1 MHFKDILTDIIAEN
15 STLSPTILVDEQC
28 LYSNFISGIDGV
40 SIMDTPSKIVLNKKL
55 TDASIKCIYLQSPME
70 LSALIASGKAKLLV
84 ISPEIIINKVDFLK
98 GKVRGEIRL
107 SQLQME
113 LFLRNFAA
121 ICDSMRNRES
131 INEDVL
137 KRELL
142 LHITG
147 TKKSIRELLVE
158 VLKENISKEYLDE
171 AELLSLFQDLT
182 SNDLL
187 IRLSSIGNYRDLFR
201 RVMITYSKEQ
211 YGEYGGV
218 SYDDK
223 LINADKDVVAALARF
238 IMENSRELLGKIAE
252 LNESYKTVNPEKLT
266 YAIPELFVKYVGKH
280 IDDGIEINPE
290 KIWTDEMR
298 TVTAFVE
305 ESKALKN
312 ILQDNINYQYGKN
325 DIETLFVEYKKD
337 FSQMDSSFRRLEAY
351 YEMLGF
357 VPSFFMNDEIHG
369 KMQEIKH
376 KYHNVISNHNGRLF
390 EYYNQYLESR
400 TKVIKQSEFINSRKF
415 HPRTMF
421 VLADGFRYEM
431 ARELVDRLQ
440 GFEVEDVDVIGEL
453 PSETEIGMNSYFIID
468 EVVELSDKNSF
479 VLKKDNNPVFSIR
492 EWRRENLG
500 KKLGCNVINFEEFK
514 RNKEYEE
521 SVIYFFDEADLN
533 MHHFNSASKMSD
545 AINNLEIVIRYA
557 LNREYDVVLLSDHGF
572 VDIEKKIEVQDK
584 SITSEKKK
592 SRYLILRNNENAA
605 DMFYDDKFSGAEY
618 LAMGD
623 KKLCFINS
631 TNSLK
636 ETSKYNHGGISMQEN
651 VITCFV
657 VHGVKDSSPSSE
669 VSFENI
675 KAYNEITGSIK
686 SAKGYICNIICGTD
700 NIFSALIGE
709 NNFDLHIPVRNF
721 ENGTEFLIMLSNGM
735 NTEKTIVKK
744 EGGRVID
751 KDMDIFS

>member
-1 MHFKDILTDIIAEN
+1 MHFKDVLTDIIAEN

-28 LYSNFISGIDGV
+28 LYIDFISEIDGV
-40 SIMDTPSKIVLNKKL
+40 SIMDTPSKIMLNKKL
-55 TDASIKCIYLQSPME
+55 SDTSIKCIYLQSSME

-107 SQLQME
+107 SQLQMG

-131 INEDVL
+131 INEDIL

-171 AELLSLFQDLT
+171 ADLLSLFQDLA
-182 SNDLL
+182 SKDLL
-187 IRLSSIGNYRDLFR
+187 IRLNTIGNYRDLFK

-223 LINADKDVVAALARF
+223 LINADEDVIAALARF
-238 IMENSRELLGKIAE
+238 IMENSKEMLGKIAE
-252 LNESYKTVNPEKLT
+252 LNECYKSVNPEKLT

-280 IDDGIEINPE
+280 IEDGIEIDQE

-305 ESKALKN
+305 ESKTLKN

-337 FSQMDSSFRRLEAY
+337 FSHMDSSFRRLEAY

-390 EYYNQYLESR
+390 EYYNQYLETR
-400 TKVIKQSEFINSRKF
+400 TKVIKQSDFIKSRRF
-415 HPRTMF
+415 QPRTMF

-440 GFEVEDVDVIGEL
+440 GFEIEDVDVIGEL

-468 EVVELSDKNSF
+468 EIVELSDKNSF
-479 VLKKDNNPVFSIR
+479 VLKKDNSPVFSIR
-492 EWRRENLG
+492 EWRRENLK
-500 KKLGCNVINFEEFK
+500 KKLGCNVINLEEFK
-514 RNKEYEE
+514 RNKEYGE

-533 MHHFNSASKMSD
+533 MHHFNSASKMSE

-572 VDIEKKIEVQDK
+572 VDIEKKIDVQDK

-657 VHGVKDSSPSSE
+657 IHGAKNSANTSE
-669 VSFENI
+669 ISFENI
-675 KAYNEITGSIK
+675 KAYNEITGSINY
-686 SAKGYICNIICGTD
+686 AKGYVCNIICGTD
-700 NIFSALIGE
+700 NIFSALISE
-709 NNFDLHIPVRNF
+709 KNYELHIPVRNF
-721 ENGTEFLIMLSNGM
+721 ENGTEFLIMLSNGV